1 MPKQRDFKQVPNPWF
16 KRGNEIIEEGN
27 EAFQDVVK
35 FDDNFKSGDY
45 SKEDP
50 DLSYDLG
57 SKTQRDFKANP
68 NPWIVHN
75 NEENDEI
82 EEDLSQ
88 ENSEG
93 HEELI
98 QE

>member
-1 MPKQRDFKQVPNPWF
+1 M
-16 KRGNEIIEEGN
+16 
-27 EAFQDVVK
+27 
-35 FDDNFKSGDY
+35 
-45 SKEDP
+45 
-50 DLSYDLG
+50 SYDLG

>member
-1 MPKQRDFKQVPNPWF
+1 MNC
-16 KRGNEIIEEGN
+16 EGD

-45 SKEDP
+45 SKEDS
-50 DLSYDLG
+50 DLSYDLS

-75 NEENDEI
+75 ENEENDEK

-88 ENSEG
+88 QENNSEG
-93 HEELI
+93 HDEELI

>member
-1 MPKQRDFKQVPNPWF
+1 M
-16 KRGNEIIEEGN
+16 
-27 EAFQDVVK
+27 
-35 FDDNFKSGDY
+35 
-45 SKEDP
+45 
-50 DLSYDLG
+50 SYDLG

-68 NPWIVHN
+68 NPWIVH